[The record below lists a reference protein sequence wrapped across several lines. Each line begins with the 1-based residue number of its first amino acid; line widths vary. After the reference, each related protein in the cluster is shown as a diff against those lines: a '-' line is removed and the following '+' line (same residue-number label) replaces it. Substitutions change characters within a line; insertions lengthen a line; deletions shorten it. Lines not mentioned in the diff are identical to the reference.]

1 MDLFHALLSGSNHT
15 ASLVCSSTGDFVDE
29 NGTSRGL
36 GGELDKVWLGALR
49 SRVDVVL
56 TSGKTF
62 RAEQYRM
69 PKQADLA
76 VLSRHPVDRSTLS
89 IAAGQQLIEFGEADY
104 ELSALELVQRGH
116 KRIHLEFG
124 PSGISS
130 LLKSSFEFD
139 LWLSGL
145 SESSVALGAQSLGLE
160 AHIIANLDGLS
171 LALAR

>member
-1 MDLFHALLSGSNHT
+1 
-15 ASLVCSSTGDFVDE
+15 
-29 NGTSRGL
+29 
-36 GGELDKVWLGALR
+36 
-49 SRVDVVL
+49 
-56 TSGKTF
+56 
-62 RAEQYRM
+62 M